1 MYSEAQ
7 FMNEIEHGALY
18 VGSPERVAQKIIK
31 TVEALGLNRFMLH
44 LPIGSMKHELTMNS
58 IRLYGEKVKPIV
70 DEYFK
75 DK

>member
-1 MYSEAQ
+1 
-7 FMNEIEHGALY
+7 
-18 VGSPERVAQKIIK
+18 
-31 TVEALGLNRFMLH
+31 MLH